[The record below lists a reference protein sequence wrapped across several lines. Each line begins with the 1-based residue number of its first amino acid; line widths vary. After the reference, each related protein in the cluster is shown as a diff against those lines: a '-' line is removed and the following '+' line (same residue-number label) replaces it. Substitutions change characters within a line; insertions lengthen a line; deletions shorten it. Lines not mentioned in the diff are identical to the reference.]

1 MKGEI
6 EMANKN
12 HSNVNDFSSRL
23 RSLIKNQNLTLK
35 AVSKATRIPNSTLH
49 DWTISTVPTDFLA
62 ARRLAA
68 ELGVSFTYL
77 MTGESD
83 FTPENMN
90 EIYDRDHVIIDG
102 IAEIKIVRLI
112 PKTQK

>member
-1 MKGEI
+1 MPSKH
-6 EMANKN
+6 N
-12 HSNVNDFSSRL
+12 SSWNDFSGRL
-23 RSLIKNQNLTLK
+23 RKLIKEQNLSLK
-35 AVSKATRIPNSTLH
+35 VVSKATKIPNSTLH
-49 DWTISTVPTDFLA
+49 DWTISTLPSDFLA
-62 ARRLAA
+62 AKRLASV
-68 ELGVSFTYL
+68 LGVSFTYL

-83 FTPENMN
+83 FTPENMH